1 MKLPLSWLQEF
12 FHEPLPPVQELVD
25 LLDGLGL
32 AVENVVEHPG
42 VPQGVVVA
50 QILEVEPME
59 GSEHLKRTVVT
70 DGSRKHQ
77 VVCGAPVVSVGM
89 LTALALPGT
98 VLPAA
103 GEGPDGLTVGE
114 RQMLGVDSEGMLC
127 SARELGVYDYAGG
140 LIQFGPDA
148 PVGAAL
154 HELWGPETII
164 EVELTPNRADAFSLL
179 GIARDVAAKLG
190 VPYKHPAHGL
200 DMGQPVEGSQPSPDG
215 LAVDIQDERGCP
227 RFTLRGVRGVQVRP
241 SPIWLQRRLG
251 AMGLRPRNN
260 LIDVTNFVT
269 FELGQPSHAY
279 DLASLGGGVIQV
291 RRAQPGEKLELLTEE
306 VLELDPADLL
316 IATPGKDGGSVPI
329 GLAGVMGG
337 RHDSVTDAT
346 TDVALEVAN
355 FDPVTVRRTAQRHKL
370 ITDARTRFERGVD
383 PNLQLLASARAASL
397 IAELSGGTVDRSVS
411 SFGEDI
417 ERPAVNFRPSRVHF
431 LMDFDV
437 PQEQQRRYLELL
449 GCRVTEKGDDLWE
462 VTPPSWRYDMTIEED
477 VVEEVAR
484 LHGYEHIGETVPNM
498 HYVPSESDPTHR
510 TLKGRLAAMGLQETI
525 SYVFTGE
532 EELKRANAPAP
543 HVFLSDPQ
551 GVERGVLRTA
561 LYPGLL
567 AAAVANRR
575 LPAIGLFEVGR
586 VFLDEE
592 LERLALLTRGERAS
606 NGRGDGLAGDFFAFK
621 GMVENLAGLVG
632 ADVSML
638 PVADPAADTPFLHP
652 GVAARV
658 NWNGR
663 HVGFAGRLHPE
674 VAAEYELAEVYL
686 AELALPLEGT
696 VIRFEE
702 INRQPYAERDLAII
716 APATVPYADLAA
728 LCRAAAGPLLL
739 SLEPFDVY
747 QGGRLEEGQRSV
759 AVRFRFRAE
768 DRALTDRQVDELMQN
783 VISSVREAGYDVRA

>member
-1 MKLPLSWLQEF
+1 MKLPLSWLQTF
-12 FHEPLPPVQELVD
+12 FKEPLPPVNELVD

-42 VPQGVVVA
+42 VPEGVVVA
-50 QILEVEPME
+50 EVLEVEPME

-70 DGSRKHQ
+70 DGTSEHQ

-89 LTALALPGT
+89 RTALALPGA

-103 GEGPDGLTVGE
+103 GDGPDGLRVGE
-114 RQMLGVDSEGMLC
+114 REMLGVASNGMLC
-127 SARELGVYDYAGG
+127 SPRELGLYDYAGG
-140 LIQFGPDA
+140 LIQFGEDA

-154 HELWGPETII
+154 SGLWGPETII
-164 EVELTPNRADAFSLL
+164 EVELTPNRADAFSML

-190 VPYKHPAHGL
+190 VAYEHPAHGL
-200 DMGQPVEGSQPSPDG
+200 DMGEPAEGAGPSDDG
-215 LAVDIQDERGCP
+215 LAIEVHDEQGCP
-227 RFTLRGVRGVQVRP
+227 RFTLRGIRGVKVRP
-241 SPIWLQRRLG
+241 SPVWLQRRLG
-251 AMGLRPRNN
+251 AIGLRPRNN

-279 DLASLGGGVIQV
+279 DLAKLGGGVIQV
-291 RRAQPGEKLELLTEE
+291 RRAQPGETLELLTEE

-316 IATPGKDGGSVPI
+316 IATPGEDGGSVPI

-337 RHDSVTDAT
+337 RHDSVSEAT

-370 ITDARTRFERGVD
+370 VTDARTRFERGVD

-411 SFGEDI
+411 SVGHDI
-417 ERPAVNFRPSRVHF
+417 ERPAVSFRPSRVHF

-437 PQEQQRRYLELL
+437 PLPQQRRYLELL
-449 GCRVTEKGDDLWE
+449 GCRVTEEGDDHWQ
-462 VTPPSWRYDMTIEED
+462 VTPPSWRYDMSIEED

-510 TLKGRLAAMGLQETI
+510 TLKARLAAMGLQETI

-532 EELKRANAPAP
+532 EELRRASAPAP

-575 LPAIGLFEVGR
+575 LPALGLFEVGR

-592 LERLALLTRGERAS
+592 VERLALLTRGPRAS
-606 NGRGDGLAGDFFAFK
+606 NGRGDGLAADFFSFK
-621 GMVENLAGLVG
+621 GILESLAGLVG
-632 ADVSML
+632 AELGMEPVS
-638 PVADPAADTPFLHP
+638 DPAADTPYLHP

-658 NWNGR
+658 TWNGE
-663 HVGFAGRLHPE
+663 HVGYAGRLHPE
-674 VAAEYELAEVYL
+674 VAAEYELGEVYL
-686 AELALPLEGT
+686 AELALPLAGT

-716 APATVPYADLAA
+716 APATVPYGDLAT
-728 LCRAAAGPLLL
+728 LCAAAAGPLLM

-759 AVRFRFRAE
+759 ALRFRFRAPE
-768 DRALTDRQVDELMQN
+768 RALTDGEVDDLMQN